1 MKYEISNKE
10 ISNKEVLQRADNKEV
25 LQRADAEDF
34 EITLIKSRLRWLG
47 HVSRMDDNRPVKALM
62 YGELDK
68 GTRPVGRPKLR
79 YKDTCK
85 NILKSGRNLR
95 SMARFGF

>member
-1 MKYEISNKE
+1 
-10 ISNKEVLQRADNKEV
+10 
-25 LQRADAEDF
+25 
-34 EITLIKSRLRWLG
+34 
-47 HVSRMDDNRPVKALM
+47 M

-85 NILKSGRNLR
+85 SILKSGRILDQWQDLVVNRQLWR
-95 SMARFGF
+95 RTIGNVCGNVNVNRITIYQQRKEHQAGKKAISGN

>member
-1 MKYEISNKE
+1 MSNE
-10 ISNKEVLQRADNKEV
+10 EV
-25 LQRADAEDF
+25 LQRADAEDI

-85 NILKSGRNLR
+85 SILKSGRILDQW
-95 SMARFGF
+95 